1 MPMTVENVF
10 TPSLVKASR
19 GATLQEAAR
28 LMRKHHV
35 GALIVTDDGIDR
47 DKPVGIVTDRDIVI
61 KAVADGLPGNLA
73 KLEEIMTRALA
84 TVLRSDTLEH
94 ALDLMRTRGVR
105 RLAVA
110 EASGELAGF
119 LSIDDVVDRLAGEVS
134 GLHGVLGNELS
145 REIAQTRASGA
156 AET

>member
-1 MPMTVENVF
+1 MTVENVF

-19 GATLQEAAR
+19 AATIQEAAR

-35 GALIVTDDGIDR
+35 GALIVTDEGLDR

-61 KAVADGLPGNLA
+61 KAVADGLAHGTR
-73 KLEEIMTRALA
+73 LEEVMTQALA

-94 ALDLMRTRGVR
+94 ALELMRTRGVR

-119 LSIDDVVDRLAGEVS
+119 LSIDDVVDRLAGEVA
-134 GLHGVLGNELS
+134 GVHGVLGNELS
-145 REIAQTRASGA
+145 REIAQTRASNPAGA
-156 AET
+156 

>member
-1 MPMTVENVF
+1 
-10 TPSLVKASR
+10 
-19 GATLQEAAR
+19 
-28 LMRKHHV
+28 MRKHHV
-35 GALIVTDDGIDR
+35 GALIVTDEGLDS

-61 KAVADGLPGNLA
+61 KAVADGLPGTLA

-84 TVLRSDTLEH
+84 TVLRTDTLEH

-110 EASGELAGF
+110 EANGELAGF
-119 LSIDDVVDRLAGEVS
+119 LSIDDVVDRLSAEVS
-134 GLHGVLGNELS
+134 GLHGILGNELS

-156 AET
+156 PET

>member
-19 GATLQEAAR
+19 MATVQEAAR

-35 GALIVTDDGIDR
+35 GALIVTDEGLDR

-61 KAVADGLPGNLA
+61 KAVADGLPHGTR
-73 KLEEIMTRALA
+73 LEEVMTQALA

-94 ALDLMRTRGVR
+94 ALELMRTRGVR

-110 EASGELAGF
+110 EPGGELAGF
-119 LSIDDVVDRLAGEVS
+119 LSFDDVVDRLAAEVA
-134 GLHGVLGNELS
+134 GVHGVLGNELS
-145 REIAQTRASGA
+145 REIAQTRASSS
-156 AET
+156 AEA

>member
-10 TPSLVKASR
+10 TPSIVKAGRS
-19 GATLQEAAR
+19 ATVQEAAR

-35 GALIVTDDGIDR
+35 GALIVTDEGLDR

-61 KAVADGLPGNLA
+61 KAVAEALLGPQT
-73 KLEEIMTRALA
+73 KLEEIMTQALA
-84 TVLRSDTLEH
+84 TVLRTDTLNH

-110 EASGELAGF
+110 EPDGDLAGF
-119 LSIDDVVDRLAGEVS
+119 LSIDDIVDQLASEVA
-134 GLHGVLGNELS
+134 GLHGVLGNELA
-145 REIAQTRASGA
+145 REIAQTRASKA
-156 AET
+156 PEA